1 MSTFKGYR
9 RNQRAVG
16 EAVIDYTTFDVVPDS
31 VYGSGMDGN
40 VSITS
45 NTTLTRDMHYNNLT
59 IDPGIV
65 LDTAGYRVFVR
76 NTLAMA
82 ATSAN
87 QSDTKIG
94 RVGGVS
100 TSGTL
105 RGGAIGSVTNSL
117 GGNGNGTTATAPGEG
132 AEYFNHPDFA
142 IQAVVLHGGQTTPEA
157 LQGGAGDSVNH
168 GGGIVVVCARKLQGY
183 GTIEASGESTT
194 GGGVIFIVSQDI
206 PLTGVLTDVTGYAD
220 GTVKTFKV

>member
-1 MSTFKGYR
+1 MARFRGHN
-9 RNQRAVG
+9 RNVRQVG
-16 EAVIDYTTFDVVPDS
+16 EEIVDYTTFDIIPDS
-31 VYGSGMDGN
+31 IYGSGNDGN

-82 ATSAN
+82 TDSSN

-100 TSGTL
+100 SSGTL
-105 RGGAIGSVTNSL
+105 KGGGLNAVTDSL
-117 GGNGNGTTATAPGEG
+117 GGNGNGYTATAPTEG
-132 AEYFNHPDFA
+132 AEYFNHPDIAVDA
-142 IQAVVLHGGQTTPEA
+142 IILNAGQTTPQP
-157 LQGGAGDSVNH
+157 LNGGAGDSVNY
-168 GGGIVVVCARKLQGY
+168 GGGVVVVCARKIQGY

-194 GGGVIFIVSQDI
+194 GGGVVFIISQDI

>member
-1 MSTFKGYR
+1 MSIIEIGQVPSDF
-9 RNQRAVG
+9 
-16 EAVIDYTTFDVVPDS
+16 ETFDVIPDS
-31 VYGSGMDGN
+31 IYGSGMDGN
-40 VSITS
+40 VTISS

-76 NTLAMA
+76 NSLGMA
-82 ATSAN
+82 PTSTN

-105 RGGAIGSVTNSL
+105 RGGAVAAVTNSL
-117 GGNGNGTTATAPGEG
+117 GGNGNGYTATAPTVG
-132 AEYFNHPDFA
+132 AEYFNHPDIA
-142 IQAVVLHGGQTTPEA
+142 IEGVIVHGGQTTPAA
-157 LQGGAGDSVNH
+157 LQGGAGDNVNH
-168 GGGIVVVCARKLQGY
+168 GGGIVVLCARKLQGY
-183 GTIEASGESTT
+183 GTIEASGETTT
-194 GGGVIFIVSQDI
+194 GGGVIFIISQDL
-206 PLTGVLTDVTGYAD
+206 PLTGIVTDVTGYAS

>member
-1 MSTFKGYR
+1 M
-9 RNQRAVG
+9 AIVEVG
-16 EAVIDYTTFDVVPDS
+16 QVPSDYETFDVIPDS
-31 VYGSGMDGN
+31 IYGSGMDGN
-40 VSITS
+40 VTISS

-76 NTLAMA
+76 NVLAMA
-82 ATSAN
+82 VSSSN

-105 RGGAIGSVTNSL
+105 RGGAIAAVTNSL
-117 GGNGNGTTATAPGEG
+117 GGNGNGYTATAPTLG
-132 AEYFNHPDFA
+132 AEYFNHPDIA
-142 IQAVVLHGGQTTPEA
+142 IEGVIVHGGQTTPTA
-157 LQGGAGDSVNH
+157 LQGGAGDNVNH
-168 GGGIVVVCARKLQGY
+168 GGGIVVLCARRLQGY
-183 GTIEASGESTT
+183 GTIEASGETTT
-194 GGGVIFIVSQDI
+194 GGGVIFIVSQDL
-206 PLTGVLTDVTGYAD
+206 PLTGIATDVTGYAA

>member
-1 MSTFKGYR
+1 M
-9 RNQRAVG
+9 AIVEVG
-16 EAVIDYTTFDVVPDS
+16 QVPSDYETFDVIPDS
-31 VYGSGMDGN
+31 IYGSGMDGN
-40 VSITS
+40 VTISS

-76 NTLAMA
+76 NVLAMA
-82 ATSAN
+82 VSSSN

-105 RGGAIGSVTNSL
+105 RGGAIAAVTNSL
-117 GGNGNGTTATAPGEG
+117 GGNGNGYTATAPTVG
-132 AEYFNHPDFA
+132 AEYFNHPDIA
-142 IQAVVLHGGQTTPEA
+142 IEGVIVHGGQTTPTA
-157 LQGGAGDSVNH
+157 LQGGAGDNVNH
-168 GGGIVVVCARKLQGY
+168 GGGIVVLCARRLQGY
-183 GTIEASGESTT
+183 GTIEASGETTT
-194 GGGVIFIVSQDI
+194 GGGVIFIISQDL
-206 PLTGVLTDVTGYAD
+206 PLTGIATDVTGYAA

>member
-1 MSTFKGYR
+1 M
-9 RNQRAVG
+9 AIVEVG
-16 EAVIDYTTFDVVPDS
+16 QVPSDYETFDVIPDS
-31 VYGSGMDGN
+31 IYGSGMDGN
-40 VSITS
+40 VTISS

-76 NTLAMA
+76 NVLAMA
-82 ATSAN
+82 VSSSN

-105 RGGAIGSVTNSL
+105 RGGAIAAVTNSL
-117 GGNGNGTTATAPGEG
+117 GGNGNGYTATAPTVG
-132 AEYFNHPDFA
+132 AEYFNHPDIA
-142 IQAVVLHGGQTTPEA
+142 IEGVIVHGGQTTPTA
-157 LQGGAGDSVNH
+157 LQGGAGDNVNH
-168 GGGIVVVCARKLQGY
+168 GGGIVVLCARRLQGY
-183 GTIEASGESTT
+183 GTIEASGETTT
-194 GGGVIFIVSQDI
+194 GGGVIFIVSQDL
-206 PLTGVLTDVTGYAD
+206 PLTGIATDVTGYAA